1 MSSLVDVVELGPTLA
16 GLLAG
21 GAAAVLAFAFVR
33 TALWAL
39 ALVAAAAA
47 AAATGL
53 ENDMLPVVFV
63 GGLLAGIATGFSPE
77 WRRAE
82 RISAERHRDVL
93 PPSHREQLASAS
105 WWYPGRVAA
114 TTLTLIFPAG
124 VVVICVVAARWSLQ
138 HAA

>member
-1 MSSLVDVVELGPTLA
+1 MSALVGALELSPTLA

-21 GAAAVLAFAFVR
+21 VVAAVLAFAFVR

-47 AAATGL
+47 ATATGL
-53 ENDMLPVVFV
+53 DNNMLPVVV
-63 GGLLAGIATGFSPE
+63 AGGVLAGVATGFCPE
-77 WRRAE
+77 WWRAE
-82 RISAERHRDVL
+82 RISAERHQDVL

-114 TTLTLIFPAG
+114 TTLTLVFPAT
-124 VVVICVVAARWSLQ
+124 VVVVCFVVARWSLQ

>member
-1 MSSLVDVVELGPTLA
+1 MSSLVGVVELGPTLA

-21 GAAAVLAFAFVR
+21 GVAAVLAFAFVR
-33 TALWAL
+33 TALWTL

-77 WRRAE
+77 WWRAE

-93 PPSHREQLASAS
+93 PPSHRKQLASAS

-114 TTLTLIFPAG
+114 TTLTLIFPAA
-124 VVVICVVAARWSLQ
+124 VVAICAIIARWSLP